1 MCCATPQR
9 PPCFKRLRR
18 ASERAF
24 CTDSFLSGRA
34 LEGISD
40 LRRQFQQLLAE
51 AGFLSGGRGRGSGG
65 NRAAAAEAANAHS
78 GAWSPNMG
86 SEERCQ

>member
-1 MCCATPQR
+1 MPLR
-9 PPCFKRLRR
+9 PPCFMRLRR

-78 GAWSPNMG
+78 GAWPPNKG
-86 SEERCQ
+86 SEEWCQ